1 MNKPSINLQAW
12 RLARTSEILHLEV
25 WEIAS
30 QHPNTEPFV
39 FAISLSLYIYVHNMH
54 HYFLRV
60 CAQQVQ
66 SFTPTFE
73 YVTFSCVSPQRF
85 LFPPWLVSSWK
96 HQTLVP
102 NRAAWDGISG
112 VSIFRYF
119 QDFHLVP
126 ALKWVVVGR
135 PAGHDI
141 RNLWSRSK
149 ALDTL

>member
-1 MNKPSINLQAW
+1 
-12 RLARTSEILHLEV
+12 
-25 WEIAS
+25 
-30 QHPNTEPFV
+30 
-39 FAISLSLYIYVHNMH
+39 MH

-102 NRAAWDGISG
+102 NRAA
-112 VSIFRYF
+112 
-119 QDFHLVP
+119 
-126 ALKWVVVGR
+126 
-135 PAGHDI
+135 
-141 RNLWSRSK
+141 
-149 ALDTL
+149 